1 MVYYKKTDFKLIG
14 YRKSK
19 TKHKMYDAI
28 LEDKLTKKL
37 HTVQFGDK
45 RYQNYHDKTKLNL
58 YPQLLHGDNKRR
70 TLYRK
75 RHLKDLRDGYYSPGY
90 FSYHILW

>member
-1 MVYYKKTDFKLIG
+1 MVYYNKNDFKLIG

-28 LEDKLTKKL
+28 LENKSTKTIHK
-37 HTVQFGDK
+37 VPFGDK
-45 RYQNYHDKTKLNL
+45 RYQNYHDKTNLNL
-58 YPQLLHGDNKRR
+58 YPQLLHGDPKRR

-75 RHLKDLRDGYYSPGY
+75 RHLKDLRDGYYNPGY